1 MMIPLWFFLAF
12 WIGLVTLL
20 SIAALI
26 AASMMM
32 RFGLAGGRTV
42 VITILFIALPTALI
56 LTTIQYA
63 LGVDWSQTIT
73 LFAVNNAPLY

>member
-1 MMIPLWFFLAF
+1 MMIPLWIFLAL

-26 AASMMM
+26 SASMMM
-32 RFGLAGGRTV
+32 RFGLAGSRTV
-42 VITILFIALPTALI
+42 IITLGFIALPLALV
-56 LTTIQYA
+56 LATTQYA

-73 LFAVNNAPLY
+73 LFALNSTPLY